1 MVTTAFF
8 FKRGDFMAIVT
19 DITVDIVINEQTVD
33 TFGLSKTLDNYTT
46 DELKAAL
53 YCGMYNIARRNNVL
67 RTTAYGWVGAFDK
80 DNGVFQYP
88 FKIQPSGSTYI
99 WDSGASYEGYN
110 TPDGIYSGVIWLR
123 RENGLIPESVITID
137 NISQYR
143 MVTEWNINKFVF
155 VAPSLSTSY
164 TEVSSAEWTQKPYP
178 CCYVPEGWGRMV
190 YHTNRDEADDET
202 ADTPVYPYSLF
213 VYEDKLFLHAI
224 KIEAGFIYNS
234 TQEITSKIFGDSGY
248 WSIDKSTTIGTSY
261 NNDYLSIA
269 YSGGGYNKN
278 YSLSGYPENTRFP
291 ATWAG
296 PGGYTIWTQVGTDD
310 EQRYLTLWDHSGYS
324 NIGGYIR
331 IHTYFSRLDDVLL
344 YFANMGVYFYTNKL
358 YKPIITDG
366 IVTGYTEDI
375 ETASDIDN
383 WNGDTIHDV
392 PITPPE
398 PPPPPPGPYDDDPW
412 SGISFSGVGVG
423 GAGAFARCYYMTATE
438 LANLRTWMSGVGVP
452 EGFNPMAQIIG
463 LSQVP
468 VALSGDAP
476 ETVQFINS
484 SAVYDPGVVS
494 RVVDS
499 GVSTQYSMGKPIS
512 YSLGSIDLTRRM
524 QERGEPYLDYSCQI
538 ELYLPLIGTFSLDTQ
553 AVMGRTIEAEA
564 ILDPISGTLAAYAW
578 VSKDGQKLPV
588 AYGSTTIGIDLPI
601 TAQQYSMS
609 RAAAKQINAQFTA
622 SMLSSALTTV
632 TAAAAAGS
640 ASGAAAG
647 RAGSASGA
655 GIQPASQFNSYA
667 QSASI
672 AGSQTAIS
680 QSGNVFGAFMEWG
693 RAVRQL
699 SYGNNTAIA
708 GSFGGSMAQWS
719 YPFNAY
725 VKIIRPRYEK
735 PRNYNHTQGVPCVQ
749 TKTIGSCTGFIQCIG
764 ADVSG
769 ITRATD
775 LERQAIQAA
784 LCNGV
789 YAGAGGGE

>member
-1 MVTTAFF
+1 MAEYSANYTTNTTSYTFGTEVYKF
-8 FKRGDFMAIVT
+8 SR
-19 DITVDIVINEQTVD
+19 TVDIINPSAVDNSCIYCGAENGSKYDYYPTYNLGTTEKALMNSKWAAAGGNFIFRNSAIDTPFNICFVKCGETGTANERGRNTVYQIGKTIYNKASSATNSSMRVLNPADIRKLIFRPSFEGYTASPSSTFTSVDLKYLMDHPDDFFVQQMTMNVYAWNGSTFTNDSEIQSIRPCIVGDNYFIPVINVLSRHI
-33 TFGLSKTLDNYTT
+33 FGMTDYNSQRDYTQSFYGTYDDDNMPMSFVPILT
-46 DELKAAL
+46 DETLT
-53 YCGMYNIARRNNVL
+53 Y
-67 RTTAYGWVGAFDK
+67 DP
-80 DNGVFQYP
+80 NG
-88 FKIQPSGSTYI
+88 S
-99 WDSGASYEGYN
+99 
-110 TPDGIYSGVIWLR
+110 
-123 RENGLIPESVITID
+123 
-137 NISQYR
+137 
-143 MVTEWNINKFVF
+143 
-155 VAPSLSTSY
+155 
-164 TEVSSAEWTQKPYP
+164 
-178 CCYVPEGWGRMV
+178 
-190 YHTNRDEADDET
+190 
-202 ADTPVYPYSLF
+202 
-213 VYEDKLFLHAI
+213 
-224 KIEAGFIYNS
+224 
-234 TQEITSKIFGDSGY
+234 
-248 WSIDKSTTIGTSY
+248 
-261 NNDYLSIA
+261 
-269 YSGGGYNKN
+269 SGGGATANHNKWKWSYNSYN
-278 YSLSGYPENTRFP
+278 SSYEIHAPARQVLQLMAYCGCYFIDNSYSTSGKTLNTMWNDEHIYLGEMKEGARTTGNF
-291 ATWAG
+291 
-296 PGGYTIWTQVGTDD
+296 IKGTDL
-310 EQRYLTLWDHSGYS
+310 LTS
-324 NIGGYIR
+324 
-331 IHTYFSRLDDVLL
+331 
-344 YFANMGVYFYTNKL
+344 
-358 YKPIITDG
+358 
-366 IVTGYTEDI
+366 
-375 ETASDIDN
+375 
-383 WNGDTIHDV
+383 DTINKGAYSSQTDFN
-392 PITPPE
+392 PSPSPPG
-398 PPPPPPGPYDDDPW
+398 PGPYDDDPW
-412 SGISFSGVGVG
+412 SGASFSGVGVG

-452 EGFNPMAQIIG
+452 EGFDPMAQIIG

-512 YSLGSIDLTRRM
+512 YSLGSIDITRRM

-538 ELYLPLIGTFSLDTQ
+538 ELYLPLIGTFALDTQ
-553 AVMGRTIEAEA
+553 AVMGRTLEAQA

-578 VSKDGQKLPV
+578 VSRDGQKLPV

-640 ASGAAAG
+640 ASSAAAG
-647 RAGSASGA
+647 RAGAASGA
-655 GIQPASQFNSYA
+655 GIQPASQFNAYA

-680 QSGNVFGAFMEWG
+680 QSGNIFGAFMEWG

-719 YPFNAY
+719 YPFTAY

-735 PRNYNHTQGVPCVQ
+735 PSNYNHTQGVPCVQ
-749 TKTIGSCTGFIQCIG
+749 TKTIGSCTGLIQCIG

-789 YAGAGGGE
+789 YAGGGE